1 MTAALPSL
9 YVVDAT
15 KFRSKDRSCTTP
27 RTLPLRSTD
36 VPRRKLKLPV
46 DLFCSRLVSDP
57 PYHVFYLALPP
68 GRLPMRLSVCQIPQA
83 ERAVPRS
90 AAETHPPFAAGTS
103 HAELGRP
110 PLRHAR
116 GARATPLGVSRRLVL
131 QPLVRGEYVVDS
143 LVGPEGGEVLERKG

>member
-15 KFRSKDRSCTTP
+15 KFRSKDKTSTTP
-27 RTLPLRSTD
+27 RTHPQRTTKK
-36 VPRRKLKLPV
+36 PHHKHKKPV

-90 AAETHPPFAAGTS
+90 AAEPHPPFAAGTS

-110 PLRHAR
+110 PLRPAR
-116 GARATPLGVSRRLVL
+116 GARATPLGGSRRLVL
-131 QPLVRGEYVVDS
+131 QPLVRGEYV
-143 LVGPEGGEVLERKG
+143 